1 MPLSVWGP
9 GDTDDLR
16 PRAVSSVTGPTG
28 PRGNQGLFAIGP
40 QGFPGA
46 TGNTGPTGATGP
58 TGDTGWTGATGSTG
72 DTGPTGA
79 RGNYGPTGT
88 TGWTGATG
96 DTGPTGMQGDAGP
109 QGIQGAQGDTGP
121 TGMQGD
127 AGPQGIQGAQGDTG
141 PTGRQGDAGATGAT
155 GQVDPSAYLTIA
167 GAAQTYLTQTGGTAS
182 YAYTIPNTVWQ
193 PRFWVALEYFN
204 TTPPSINS
212 YGQCALTISNV
223 SNFSGAYVIN
233 MPAHPNGNNYGI
245 MVVSRAAGIAYAN
258 YSGNKSATQFRV
270 FTYNSGGS
278 QASVDFMVHTVP

>member
-1 MPLSVWGP
+1 MPLRVWGP

-16 PRAVSSVTGPTG
+16 PLAVSSVTGPTG
-28 PRGNQGLFAIGP
+28 PQGNQGLFAIGP

-58 TGDTGWTGATGSTG
+58 TGDAGWTGATGATG
-72 DTGPTGA
+72 DTGPTGE

-88 TGWTGATG
+88 TGWTGAT
-96 DTGPTGMQGDAGP
+96 
-109 QGIQGAQGDTGP
+109 GDTGP

-167 GAAQTYLTQTGGTAS
+167 GAAQTYLTQTGGIAP

-212 YGQCALTISNV
+212 YGQCALTVSNV
-223 SNFSGAYVIN
+223 SNSSGAYVIN

-258 YSGNKSATQFRV
+258 YSGNKSATQFRI
-270 FTYNSGGS
+270 FTYNSGGF